1 MLAKMEEN
9 NQWREAGLKR
19 KYPEDR
25 ERMRGGVGERGDED
39 RNRGREAGERGKDGE
54 GKRGGAGGRGSRGG
68 RGGGEGGGAKKRLD
82 ALSVGYFRRVGERL
96 SEGFTEDEER
106 VLFVENV
113 LTEVKGQAALV
124 AMDVTGSVTLQR
136 LLPLA
141 SPGQVGEVLAEL
153 GGESGSDFKTVSCDK
168 CGGHVLES
176 ALRQMPR
183 WRQKS
188 SSVEEKTA
196 TTEGDSETEGEDC
209 GILEAQVLSLCHV
222 VMEHCAEFIRHT
234 HGSHVARTLIH
245 VLAGCLGP
253 ARTDT
258 ARPGV
263 KDRNVTTQLTY
274 FEAPTSF
281 WWELK
286 TLSTSLMDNV
296 NVCVT
301 DAVASTVFQ
310 TMLTVCHRNRPKLC
324 KLLTKGIVEY
334 LTSLSSAPG
343 VSPLLVF
350 LKDQASSRLIEIVL
364 QLSHKALLR
373 DLYKNHLQ
381 GQLVT
386 LAIHP
391 IANFPIQRLTAAS
404 TNYKVFLKVFD
415 ELAEGLEAILA
426 AGHMGVIVQLT
437 DSCAEREEKQG
448 EMMQRL
454 LNAFHCAEPASR
466 HTACLPLFLSLLTHE
481 VYYSSEA
488 AEGNTQ
494 TERPLSSICYHG
506 SRLVQSLAKFKDRSL
521 LLNSLRSLTPADH
534 LTLGTDQSG
543 SHVLQ
548 LLVTSSSD
556 KGRGKILRR
565 LEGQYVQMACSRY
578 GSRVLEAV
586 WNSATVPQRQSIAKE
601 LVPCETQLRS
611 GQFSRHVWA
620 KFALT
625 HFVKRR
631 AQWQEVQTGESKKR
645 KLFSDILE

>member
-1 MLAKMEEN
+1 MWVMEV
-9 NQWREAGLKR
+9 Q
-19 KYPEDR
+19 R
-25 ERMRGGVGERGDED
+25 EREE
-39 RNRGREAGERGKDGE
+39 
-54 GKRGGAGGRGSRGG
+54 
-68 RGGGEGGGAKKRLD
+68 
-82 ALSVGYFRRVGERL
+82 VGERL

-113 LTEVKGQAALV
+113 LAEVRGQAALV
-124 AMDVTGSVTLQR
+124 AMDVTGSITLQR

-141 SPGQVGEVLAEL
+141 SLSQVGELLAEL
-153 GGESGSDFKTVSCDK
+153 GGESGSGLKTVSCDK
-168 CGGHVLES
+168 CGGHIVES

-183 WRQKS
+183 WTD
-188 SSVEEKTA
+188 KTSLDEQSA
-196 TTEGDSETEGEDC
+196 TSEGEVDDSS
-209 GILEAQVLSLCHV
+209 GLELQVLSLCGV
-222 VMEHCAEFIRHT
+222 VKDHCAEFIRNP
-234 HGSHVARTLIH
+234 HGSHVTRTLIH
-245 VLAGCLGP
+245 VLAGFLGP

-263 KDRNVTTQLTY
+263 KDRNAITQLTQ

-286 TLSTSLMDNV
+286 HLSTSLMEHV

-301 DAVASTVFQ
+301 DPVASTVLQ
-310 TMLTVCHRNRPKLC
+310 NMLTVCHRGRPKLC
-324 KLLTKGIVEY
+324 KQLTRGIVDY

-350 LKDQASSRLIEIVL
+350 MKDAASSRLIETVI

-373 DLYKNHLQ
+373 TLYKDHLE
-381 GQLVT
+381 GHLVT

-391 IANFPIQRLTAAS
+391 IANFVIQRLTAACAS
-404 TNYKVFLKVFD
+404 YKMFFKVFR
-415 ELAEGLEAILA
+415 ELTEGLEAILA

-437 DSCAEREEKQG
+437 DGCSEWEEKQG
-448 EMMQRL
+448 KMMQL
-454 LNAFHCAEPASR
+454 LLEAFHCAEPASR
-466 HTACLPLFLSLLTHE
+466 QTACLPLFLSLLTHE
-481 VYYSSEA
+481 VYYNTET
-488 AEGNTQ
+488 AEGDTLA
-494 TERPLSSICYHG
+494 ERPLSSICYHG
-506 SRLVQSLAKFKDRSL
+506 SRLVQSLAKFKERSL

-534 LTLGTDQSG
+534 LTLGTDQTG

-578 GSRVLEAV
+578 GSRVLEAI

-601 LVPCETQLRS
+601 LVSCENQLRS
-611 GQFSRHVWA
+611 DQFARHIWA

-625 HFVKRR
+625 HFVKRK
-631 AQWQEVQTGESKKR
+631 AQWQEVQMGESKKR
-645 KLFSDILE
+645 KLFSDILDG